1 MIDLYSFIPML
12 QHDLNLTRDIMA
24 GNFLHDQQTRY
35 KIRSFLV
42 DSPKKFFIYF
52 IKQKQKKPNKK
63 KKKKISS
70 ISLAK

>member
-42 DSPKKFFIYF
+42 DSPKQFFSYF
-52 IKQKQKKPNKK
+52 SKPNHKKPHQK